1 MKRLLTTALA
11 GAVVVA
17 AGTAGD
23 AQAQDMMGRRAS
35 AFELGIYGG
44 GAYTTSWFATPG
56 TASAGDEDIDWAPG
70 LSP

>member
-11 GAVVVA
+11 GAVVA
-17 AGTAGD
+17 AGTAGE
-23 AQAQDMMGRRAS
+23 ARAQDMMARRAS

-44 GAYTTSWFATPG
+44 GAYTTSWFTTPG
-56 TASAGDEDIDWAPG
+56 TATAGDEDIDWAPG